1 MARRHKCTKPRSC
14 RTRIV
19 SPRGYST
26 IRRRRRPTGKYGRSV
41 NPFFNFLS
49 TLKNEYKG
57 LPAKVLT
64 VEGGKIWRTM
74 DCNQKQPY
82 ITAASEAQRRRVA
95 DMEMP
100 FEKSR

>member
-1 MARRHKCTKPRSC
+1 MASRHKFTMPRNS
-14 RTRIV
+14 RDRIV
-19 SPRGYST
+19 RHRGYVT
-26 IRRRRRPTGKYGRSV
+26 IQRRRRPTGKYGGSV

-82 ITAASEAQRRRVA
+82 ITTASEVQRRRG
-95 DMEMP
+95 
-100 FEKSR
+100 